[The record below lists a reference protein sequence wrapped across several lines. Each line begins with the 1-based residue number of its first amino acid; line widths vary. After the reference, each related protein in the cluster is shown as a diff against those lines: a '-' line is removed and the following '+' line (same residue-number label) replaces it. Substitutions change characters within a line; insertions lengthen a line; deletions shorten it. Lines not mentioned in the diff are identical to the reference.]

1 MCRIR
6 RETPNPPS
14 EVELR
19 LNHFD
24 KSGVYNPS
32 TKGGA
37 RVWRPSAVSSLPLV
51 GGILALVVAGRI
63 AVHTASPVDIPL
75 RLNGTVEPVRSFPI
89 TAPRLTGQGNN
100 SLVIVHLAAG
110 GTRVRRGDLL
120 IEFDR
125 AGQAKTAHDRK
136 AEYLDF
142 VAQIEKKRAEQAT
155 ERAHD
160 DLELADA
167 RGKLR
172 NAELDVQGNELVSAI
187 TAEKNNEALEEARA
201 KVNQLQKTYE
211 LKRTAAAA
219 DLRLVEIQRDRAANA
234 WRHAEGNAD
243 KMRIV
248 SPIDGLVVLKVTWKN
263 GTMGEVQEGEEV
275 RSGLPILDVVDP
287 SAMRIRAR
295 VSQADVN
302 RVRAGQAAT
311 ITLTSYPSVVL
322 NGRVEQL
329 SPLGSTTMLSNRV
342 RTFAA
347 LIAIDGGDPHLMPD
361 LAVAVDLAR

>member
-1 MCRIR
+1 
-6 RETPNPPS
+6 
-14 EVELR
+14 
-19 LNHFD
+19 
-24 KSGVYNPS
+24 
-32 TKGGA
+32 
-37 RVWRPSAVSSLPLV
+37 VWRPSAVSSLPLV

-63 AVHTASPVDIPL
+63 AVHTASPVDISL
-75 RLNGTVEPVRSFPI
+75 RLNGTVEPIRSFPI

-110 GTRVRRGDLL
+110 GTRVGRGDLL

-287 SAMRIRAR
+287 SAMRVRAR

-302 RVRAGQAAT
+302 RVRVGQAAR

-347 LIAIDGGDPHLMPD
+347 LVAIDGGDPHLMPD
-361 LAVAVDLAR
+361 LAAAVDLARMEK

>member
-1 MCRIR
+1 
-6 RETPNPPS
+6 
-14 EVELR
+14 
-19 LNHFD
+19 
-24 KSGVYNPS
+24 
-32 TKGGA
+32 
-37 RVWRPSAVSSLPLV
+37 
-51 GGILALVVAGRI
+51 
-63 AVHTASPVDIPL
+63 
-75 RLNGTVEPVRSFPI
+75 
-89 TAPRLTGQGNN
+89 
-100 SLVIVHLAAG
+100 
-110 GTRVRRGDLL
+110 
-120 IEFDR
+120 
-125 AGQAKTAHDRK
+125 
-136 AEYLDF
+136 
-142 VAQIEKKRAEQAT
+142 
-155 ERAHD
+155 
-160 DLELADA
+160 
-167 RGKLR
+167 
-172 NAELDVQGNELVSAI
+172 
-187 TAEKNNEALEEARA
+187 
-201 KVNQLQKTYE
+201 
-211 LKRTAAAA
+211 
-219 DLRLVEIQRDRAANA
+219 
-234 WRHAEGNAD
+234 
-243 KMRIV
+243 MRIV

>member
-1 MCRIR
+1 
-6 RETPNPPS
+6 
-14 EVELR
+14 
-19 LNHFD
+19 
-24 KSGVYNPS
+24 
-32 TKGGA
+32 
-37 RVWRPSAVSSLPLV
+37 VWRPSGRSILPLV
-51 GGILALVVAGRI
+51 GGIVAALGIAAGAV
-63 AVHTASPVDIPL
+63 AVHTAPAADVPL
-75 RLNGTVEPVRSFPI
+75 RLNGTVEPIRSFPI
-89 TAPRLTGQGNN
+89 TAPRLTGQGSN
-100 SLVIVHLAAG
+100 SLVIVRLAGG

-136 AEYLDF
+136 ADYLDF
-142 VAQIEKKRAEQAT
+142 VAQIEKKRAEQVT

-160 DLELADA
+160 DVELADA

-172 NAELDVQGNELVSAI
+172 NAELDVEGNEMVPAI
-187 TAEKNNEALEEARA
+187 TAEKNNKALEEARA
-201 KVNQLQKTYE
+201 KVGQLLRTYD
-211 LKRTAAAA
+211 LKRKAAAA
-219 DLRLVEIQRDRAANA
+219 DVRLLEIERDRAANA
-234 WRHAEGNAD
+234 WHHAEGNAD

-287 SAMRIRAR
+287 SAMRVRAR

-302 RVRAGQAAT
+302 RVHAGQSAQ

-322 NGRVEQL
+322 SGRVEQV
-329 SPLGSTTMLSNRV
+329 SPLGSTTLLSNRV

-347 LIAIDGGDPHLMPD
+347 LVSIDGADPHLMPD
-361 LAVAVDLAR
+361 LMAAVDLAR